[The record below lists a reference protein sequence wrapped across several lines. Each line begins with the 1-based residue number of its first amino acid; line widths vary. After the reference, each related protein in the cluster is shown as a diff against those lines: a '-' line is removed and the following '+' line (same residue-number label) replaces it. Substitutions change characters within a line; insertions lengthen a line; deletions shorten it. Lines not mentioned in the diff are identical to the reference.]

1 MTLLTRGAGAAR
13 YSAHVPTTLLEKAL
27 IGSSSAV
34 RALAD
39 PRQARL
45 VGVVGETTG
54 GAALHR
60 LHRRMERHP
69 VGRTVLQDRP
79 LITSETLHAETL
91 RAMPAGS
98 LGAEYGAFLA
108 RHSFDPDER
117 TAVHFVDD
125 PELAYVMTRYRQV
138 HTTPMCLPVPV
149 ALACASRAL
158 CPRVHLPLRQVHDL
172 WHVLYGLPPTFAGE
186 VWGDTGRYG
195 EIKVPSH
202 LCGRGAGSP
211 TLPVRELVCR
221 EVEGKAALPCAP
233 GPVLGTSNAV
243 GLLPVSGCGD
253 ARD

>member
-79 LITSETLHAETL
+79 LITSETLPAETL

-138 HTTPMCLPVPV
+138 QPW
-149 ALACASRAL
+149 
-158 CPRVHLPLRQVHDL
+158 RV
-172 WHVLYGLPPTFAGE
+172 
-186 VWGDTGRYG
+186 
-195 EIKVPSH
+195 
-202 LCGRGAGSP
+202 
-211 TLPVRELVCR
+211 
-221 EVEGKAALPCAP
+221 CAP
-233 GPVLGTSNAV
+233 
-243 GLLPVSGCGD
+243 SGERQRQREK
-253 ARD
+253 AREMCAIRS